1 MLYEL
6 ELSYKALEFDK
17 KFVSAFYETLEECKK
32 AMDKEIEVV
41 CESYFRSYPALKT
54 EWQCFK
60 RGMASKNLYKRKN
73 SLYAFLRVPNG
84 SIYQWRIKKFY

>member
-1 MLYEL
+1 MTYEL
-6 ELSYKALEFDK
+6 ELIYKPLEHRERTI
-17 KFVSAFYETLEECKK
+17 SAFYDTLEECQKS
-32 AMDKEIEVV
+32 MDDEIDTI

-60 RGMASKNLYKRKN
+60 RGMASKNLYKSKN